1 MTLITRVSR
10 LFRADA
16 NAVLDRIEEPDV
28 LLRQAVRE
36 MEEALARDE
45 QRLRRLVHG
54 QQLQTSRL
62 TEIEQSLGELA
73 GQLDT
78 CFRSSRDDLARAV
91 IRRRLECEQLHRLA
105 TAHRDRLAHQAAAL
119 DEQIAANRQRLAA
132 MRQKAEALVEE
143 EDDGVPDAQ
152 RAVSGVVV
160 REEDVEVAL
169 LRERQRRAQS

>member
-1 MTLITRVSR
+1 MTLITRISR

-16 NAVLDRIEEPDV
+16 NAVLDRIEEPGV

-36 MEEALARDE
+36 MEQSLADDE
-45 QRLRRLVHG
+45 QRLRRLTHA

-78 CFRSSRDDLARAV
+78 CFRSDRDDLARAL
-91 IRRRLECEQLHRLA
+91 IRRRLECEQFHRLA
-105 TAHRDRLAHQAAAL
+105 AARRDGLAHQVAAL
-119 DEQIAANRQRLAA
+119 DQRVAANRQRLMA

-143 EDDGVPDAQ
+143 DDGTPDGQWPAP
-152 RAVSGVVV
+152 GVVV
-160 REEDVEVAL
+160 RDEDVEVVL
-169 LRERQRRAQS
+169 LQEKQRRAQP